1 VLFIRPH
8 EKDSP
13 FLQIFAPLLRDFRF
27 SPAVYEAVNAINV
40 QIPMAKV
47 AVVRDDL
54 IMLSSH
60 LLTNTLSPTELLLAI
75 DLLSSIAD
83 QFDTMLQKRFG
94 GETMLSDDDDAIDV

>member
-1 VLFIRPH
+1 
-8 EKDSP
+8 
-13 FLQIFAPLLRDFRF
+13 
-27 SPAVYEAVNAINV
+27 
-40 QIPMAKV
+40 MAKV